1 MQWELRKKGLPDILV
16 KAVMSLSEGTM
27 TKVKVGFDVSEELMK
42 WLVYIRN
49 LFSHLCYLQL
59 W

>member
-1 MQWELRKKGLPDILV
+1 MQWELKKKGLPDILV

-27 TKVKVGFDVSEELMK
+27 TKVKVGFDVSEEFMK
-42 WLVYIRN
+42 WLVYIRD